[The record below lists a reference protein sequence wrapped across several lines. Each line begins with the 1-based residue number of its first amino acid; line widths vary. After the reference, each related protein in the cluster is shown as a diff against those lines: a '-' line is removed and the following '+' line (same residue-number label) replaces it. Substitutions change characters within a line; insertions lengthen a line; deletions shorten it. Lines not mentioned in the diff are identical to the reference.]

1 MGAMVRP
8 MALMCAFVVGWFCP
22 QGAVLSWTIPWF
34 VRFMLFMTFLG
45 LNVHK
50 MKLRRSHFA
59 ILTFNILIGAA
70 ARAILRAV
78 GMETAQNASDVLEN
92 LVARRTPV

>member
-1 MGAMVRP
+1 
-8 MALMCAFVVGWFCP
+8 
-22 QGAVLSWTIPWF
+22 
-34 VRFMLFMTFLG
+34 MLFMTFLG

-50 MKLRRSHFA
+50 MKLRSSYFA
-59 ILTFNILIGAA
+59 ILAFNILIGAA

>member
-1 MGAMVRP
+1 
-8 MALMCAFVVGWFCP
+8 
-22 QGAVLSWTIPWF
+22 
-34 VRFMLFMTFLG
+34 MLFMAFLG
-45 LNVHK
+45 QNVHK
-50 MKLRRSHFA
+50 IKPRLSYFA
-59 ILTFNILIGAA
+59 ILAFNILIGAA